1 MIQSPHSIH
10 TFSKILLKYS
20 KRRQAA
26 WEGNGKAAQS
36 LKLPEGYDVVLNMDL
51 QKDRKTAAK
60 IKSTNR
66 FCSIKNINAVFS
78 GQPYR
83 RDPVSLFL

>member
-1 MIQSPHSIH
+1 MIQSLHSIR

-36 LKLPEGYDVVLNMDL
+36 LKLPEGYDVVLSLDL
-51 QKDRKTAAK
+51 QKDRK
-60 IKSTNR
+60 NR
-66 FCSIKNINAVFS
+66 SQNQVRK
-78 GQPYR
+78 
-83 RDPVSLFL
+83 